1 MGCAC
6 TLGSSTSSGVCVKVY
21 STGIVGES
29 NYQDAI
35 KETCAGERA
44 LICHEERNPHD
55 KLALRV
61 ENAAGQII
69 GYIARSSWLRTAIHD
84 EGRGCAAT
92 VKSVG
97 QSEDGT
103 MLGVVL
109 DVTLTDD
116 DLPIRRYGK
125 AGAISKARKPV
136 TPTAQ
141 PQDES
146 DATLLRLIDA
156 AVLPV
161 TCRCEAVYR
170 IGLAGVSRDTV
181 FDCPV
186 CKASSTLPDEVFD
199 AVRGEFVSSA
209 QALLGHSTD
218 TAPEAPTLLAKLESA
233 PRRRTEL
240 VSPVRGPNPSL
251 WKRWFA

>member
-1 MGCAC
+1 M
-6 TLGSSTSSGVCVKVY
+6 KVY

-29 NYQDAI
+29 HYQDAI
-35 KETCAGERA
+35 KETSPGERA
-44 LICHEERNPHD
+44 WICHEERNPHD

-61 ENAAGQII
+61 ENAAGQTI
-69 GYIARSSWLRTAIHD
+69 GYIAQSSWLRAAIHD

-97 QSEDGT
+97 NSADGT
-103 MLGVVL
+103 TLGVVL

-116 DLPIRRYGK
+116 ELPIRRYGK
-125 AGAISKARKPV
+125 AGAVSKARKPA
-136 TPTAQ
+136 TPSAQ

-146 DATLLRLIDA
+146 TAVLLRLMDA

-161 TCRCEAVYR
+161 TCRCDAVYR
-170 IGLAGVSRDTV
+170 IGLAGVTRDTV

-186 CKASSTLPDEVFD
+186 CKTPSTLPPDVFD
-199 AVRGEFVSSA
+199 GLRDQFVSSA
-209 QALLGHSTD
+209 QELLQDSTNPVPD
-218 TAPEAPTLLAKLESA
+218 ASILLTKLESA

-240 VSPVRGPNPSL
+240 VSPTRRPQPSL
-251 WKRWFA
+251 WKRWFG